1 MVKNPPTNAGDIGLI
16 PGLGRF
22 HMPWS
27 NQAYV
32 PQLNPHAT
40 TAEPTCPRAC
50 ALIEKKPRLSPQLE
64 KSLDSK
70 EDAAETKNE
79 TKHLSSLSTRAPS
92 FHI

>member
-1 MVKNPPTNAGDIGLI
+1 MIDTLPVNARDTGLI

-50 ALIEKKPRLSPQLE
+50 ALQQEKPPQLE
-64 KSLDSK
+64 GSTPQGRVSLL
-70 EDAAETKNE
+70 A
-79 TKHLSSLSTRAPS
+79 
-92 FHI
+92 